1 MLVQNGS
8 YLAAILLV
16 FCLRSMKNDILGIA
30 STGISGQHSRA
41 VPSNR
46 FIASKHE
53 PVTTMPTT
61 PASEVQFISEVR
73 SGLLPAEAQR
83 QVRDLATRLELTV
96 AEIATVL
103 ATPERTFAR
112 RMSAKAAPGGPP
124 LTKVQSERLLFLTRL
139 AAHGLAVFEDQ
150 GKFNR
155 WLRRPLALLQ
165 NQAPLQL
172 LDTATGFRLIDQ
184 LLGRIEYGV
193 YS

>member
-1 MLVQNGS
+1 
-8 YLAAILLV
+8 
-16 FCLRSMKNDILGIA
+16 MKNNILGA
-30 STGISGQHSRA
+30 AATGISGQHSQA
-41 VPSNR
+41 GPSSR
-46 FIASKHE
+46 FIALRDE
-53 PVTTMPTT
+53 PVAAMPTT
-61 PASEVQFISEVR
+61 PAAEVQFISEVR

-83 QVRDLATRLELTV
+83 QVRALATRLELTV
-96 AEIATVL
+96 AETAVVL

-112 RMSAKAAPGGPP
+112 RMSAKPAPGGPP

-184 LLGRIEYGV
+184 LLGRIEFGV